1 MRCRT
6 RKIPVI
12 EPRRYIHQV
21 SNLDVH
27 TFIVSTEGGAG
38 NDKLTV
44 NSSGC
49 IHGATLRGGSGN
61 DTFTGANGD
70 DVLYGDTGFDVL
82 RGLAGDNVLVGNE
95 GSRDTLDGGSG
106 FDLADDQTVDVRI
119 SIEGRP

>member
-1 MRCRT
+1 
-6 RKIPVI
+6 
-12 EPRRYIHQV
+12 
-21 SNLDVH
+21 
-27 TFIVSTEGGAG
+27 
-38 NDKLTV
+38 V

-95 GSRDTLDGGSG
+95 GSRDTLDRGSG
-106 FDLADDQTVDVRI
+106 FDLADDETVDLRI

>member
-12 EPRRYIHQV
+12 EPHLYLHQV

-27 TFIVSTEGGAG
+27 TFIVSTEGGAS
-38 NDKLTV
+38 NDKLRV
-44 NSSGC
+44 NSSGD
-49 IHGATLRGGSGN
+49 IHGATLRGASGN

-82 RGLAGDNVLVGNE
+82 RGVARDDILVGND

-106 FDLADDQTVDVRI
+106 FDVADDQTVDVRI
-119 SIEGRP
+119 SIEGKL